1 MANEIHHNY
10 ITGFTLYFCAFQPNG
25 DVFLTG
31 GASDEVWG
39 TDDRDADAYDEAMTE
54 NAPDGHFV
62 GSFTVAVAGVYSVV
76 IYLQAGASPD
86 DSDLAIAQGEIYWD
100 GTAEINIFTLD
111 TTINEDVI
119 GDDGDTLESLSDQ
132 LDVALSQ
139 SGKILNV
146 YDDR

>member
-10 ITGFTLYFCAFQPNG
+10 ATGDTLYFCTFQPNG

-39 TDDRDADAYDEAMTE
+39 TGARTAADYDEAMTE

-62 GSFTVAVAGVYSVV
+62 GTFTVAVAGTYQVTV
-76 IYLQAGASPD
+76 YLQVGGSPA

-100 GTAEINIFTLD
+100 GTAEINTFTLD
-111 TTINEDVI
+111 ASINDDII
-119 GDDGDTLESLSDQ
+119 GNDGDTLESLSDQ
-132 LDVALSQ
+132 MDVLSAQ
-139 SGKILNV
+139 KSQVLNV
-146 YDDR
+146 YDT